1 MKKVLL
7 YGMCGMDNLGDDWMY
22 YAIDGF
28 LSARNCSIEF
38 VSRMNWKAYFSEE
51 IVPKCAHLPIYETES
66 IWLEQR
72 VKKYLPFLK
81 KTYDKLKYEHVQKFF
96 DTHHYEALIF
106 LGGGYITS
114 NETVMSI
121 DELEN
126 MFLLVNTARKC
137 GMKIVFSG
145 LTVGPFQEGGR
156 AENLAKEIFKLA
168 DAISVREKY
177 SYNELKHMG
186 INSVLTGDNIFLLA
200 VEKAEKPRHILVNL
214 KAHKEQS
221 SNIERLIK
229 EIVDLCKKE
238 SLPIV
243 VMSFRSA
250 RNSEEYMLNKRFSI
264 LLQEYG
270 IQSEMLVPGTV
281 QQLMELYRGAQF
293 VIGSA
298 YHSVALSMLFN
309 KKIYTWYKGRYYTY
323 KIRGLLELFSL
334 NDSIEDKQILEA
346 YNGSEDLLEKVR
358 KTVWNEWNDI
368 VEMLE

>member
-7 YGMCGMDNLGDDWMY
+7 YGMCGMDNLGDDLMY
-22 YAIDGF
+22 HAINGF
-28 LSARNCSIEF
+28 LNSRDCSVEF
-38 VSRMNWKAYFSEE
+38 VSRMNWKSYFSEE
-51 IVPKCAHLPIYETES
+51 KVPECACLPIYETKS
-66 IWLEQR
+66 IRLEQR

-81 KTYDKLKYEHVQKFF
+81 RAYDKLKYEHVQKFF
-96 DTHHYEALIF
+96 ETHHYEALIF

-126 MFLLVNTARKC
+126 MFLLVNTASQC
-137 GMKIVFSG
+137 GMKVVFSG

-156 AENLAKEIFKLA
+156 AENLAKEIFKHA

-177 SYNELKHMG
+177 SYDELKHMG
-186 INSVLTGDNIFLLA
+186 INPVLTGDNIFLLD
-200 VEKAEKPRHILVNL
+200 EGKAEKPRHILVNL

-229 EIVDLCKKE
+229 EIVELCKKG

-250 RNSEEYMLNKRFSI
+250 RNSEEYILNKRFNV
-264 LLQEYG
+264 LLKEYG
-270 IQSEMLVPGTV
+270 IQSKMLVPGTV
-281 QQLMELYRGAQF
+281 QQLLELYREAQF

-298 YHSVALSMLFN
+298 YHSIALSLLFN
-309 KKIYTWYKGRYYTY
+309 KKIYTWYKGKYYTY

-334 NDSIEDKQILEA
+334 NDSIGNNQILEV
-346 YNGSEDLLEKVR
+346 YNENEDLVEKIR